1 MALLF
6 IEGFDAFP
14 TTDAAHTQQA
24 RKWGELDLDG
34 FLTNDGKI
42 LEGGRDGGK
51 RLGIQYADGYVTY
64 ITDGE
69 KLDIIVGFAHWDS
82 VGDRNLF
89 NIASYIG
96 MSTYHIRLTV
106 TNSGED
112 LNIFTV
118 DNGSPDAT
126 SVGAITPTVWQYF
139 EVKLHIDNVSGSYEV
154 KVDGVTK
161 LSNSGID
168 TKGSYPFV
176 TGTWITFS
184 SGTID
189 DIYICDNTGAQNN
202 DFLGDCS
209 VTALQPTSDVLA
221 EWGATS
227 SPHYVELANNSASTY
242 IETGS
247 PTAIDLLGF
256 EDETTLLSGIL
267 GIQVCAEILASS
279 DPVDLRIVSGVTTSD
294 AEGTDNT
301 VRNNPGIVAYT
312 RIVELDP
319 NTSSAWTLSNL
330 NAAQF
335 GAILGS

>member
-14 TTDAAHTQQA
+14 LMDFAWTQVY
-24 RKWGELDLDG
+24 KWSELDVDG
-34 FLTNDGKI
+34 FLSNDASI
-42 LEGGRDGGK
+42 VEGRDGGK
-51 RLGIQYADGYVTY
+51 CLVLQSPDGYVSY

-69 KLDIIVGFAHWDS
+69 RLDVVAGYARWDS
-82 VGDRNLF
+82 TGDRTLF
-89 NIASYIG
+89 NISPFG
-96 MSTYHIRLTV
+96 NGGTHIRLTV
-106 TNSGED
+106 TNSGTD

-118 DNGSPDAT
+118 DSGSPDAT
-126 SVGAITPTVWQYF
+126 SAGALIPNVWQYI

-161 LSNSGID
+161 MSNSGID
-168 TKGSYPFV
+168 TKSSQAFV
-176 TGTWITFS
+176 TGTWISFT
-184 SGTID
+184 SGRID

-209 VTALQPTSDVLA
+209 VTALQPNGDVID
-221 EWGATS
+221 EWGATG
-227 SPHYVELANNSASTY
+227 SPHYDELADNVNGTY
-242 IETGS
+242 VETGS
-247 PTAIDLLGF
+247 PDAVELFDF
-256 EDETTLLSGIL
+256 ENETTLLGGIF
-267 GIQVCAEILASS
+267 GIEVCGQVLSTS
-279 DPVDLRIVSGVTTSD
+279 DPVDLRIVSGATTSD
-294 AEGTDNT
+294 AEGRDNT
-301 VRNNPGIVAYT
+301 VRNDPGYITFT